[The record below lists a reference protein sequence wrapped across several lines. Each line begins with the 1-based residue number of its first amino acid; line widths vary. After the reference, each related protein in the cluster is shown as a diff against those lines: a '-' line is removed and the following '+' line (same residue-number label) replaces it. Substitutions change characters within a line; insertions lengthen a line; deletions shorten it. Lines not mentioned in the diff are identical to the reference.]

1 LRRPLPFLSG
11 LDKAEKIAF
20 DPTPDRDRIED
31 LSEEVVEDF
40 KMRTTR
46 IEMGWIENGTEY
58 KKDFGWRRAKL
69 LEENRLM
76 GEMRPRAIRNS
87 GALGRVNGGYISVEA
102 KILRLPL
109 TAKDLA

>member
-1 LRRPLPFLSG
+1 
-11 LDKAEKIAF
+11 
-20 DPTPDRDRIED
+20 
-31 LSEEVVEDF
+31 
-40 KMRTTR
+40 MRTTR
-46 IEMGWIENGTEY
+46 IEMGWIENETEY